1 MSRETLRLN
10 NDNRATVIAVFDI
23 DGVLADDS
31 ATVKLNPAKP
41 EDMAAF
47 EKAIPAL
54 KPIKPLAAA
63 ASALAKSGIPV
74 FIFTARS
81 ARVRFETE
89 DWLFAQNIVF
99 TALYM
104 RPLGNNDTAV
114 KLKTDMFKRL
124 IDEVP
129 DIDGILF
136 LEDNPAV
143 CAAVKRNADINA
155 WARGLCVCEVR
166 K

>member
-1 MSRETLRLN
+1 MSRETLRRN

-31 ATVKLNPAKP
+31 ATAKLNPAKP

-63 ASALAKSGIPV
+63 AAALAKSGIPV

-89 DWLFAQNIVF
+89 DWLFAQGIDF
-99 TALYM
+99 KKLYM
-104 RPLGNNDTAV
+104 RPLGSNDTAV
-114 KLKTDMFKRL
+114 KLKTNMFKRL

-129 DIDGILF
+129 DIDGIIF
-136 LEDNPAV
+136 FEDNPAV
-143 CAAVKRNADINA
+143 CTAVKRNIDINA
-155 WARGLCVCEVR
+155 KAGEVFVCEVL
-166 K
+166 

>member
-1 MSRETLRLN
+1 MSRETLRRN

-31 ATVKLNPAKP
+31 ATAKLNPAKP
-41 EDMAAF
+41 EDMAKF
-47 EKAIPAL
+47 GKLVPFL
-54 KPIKPLAAA
+54 KPIEVVVRTAR
-63 ASALAKSGIPV
+63 ALCLSRVPV
-74 FIFTARS
+74 YIFTARS
-81 ARVRFETE
+81 ENVRFETE